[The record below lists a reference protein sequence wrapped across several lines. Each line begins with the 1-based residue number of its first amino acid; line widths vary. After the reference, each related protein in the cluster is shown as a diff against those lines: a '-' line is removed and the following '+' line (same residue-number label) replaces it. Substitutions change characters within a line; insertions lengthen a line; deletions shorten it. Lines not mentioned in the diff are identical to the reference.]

1 MTTVYRQILA
11 HRRHLHL
18 VAVPL
23 RRLERQLRRHQVL
36 VVNQRDLVQHRSQH
50 YNLRRITML
59 ETLFWI
65 AVGAFV
71 GWNLPQ
77 PDFAKSIQA
86 KILGLL
92 KGK

>member
-1 MTTVYRQILA
+1 
-11 HRRHLHL
+11 
-18 VAVPL
+18 
-23 RRLERQLRRHQVL
+23 
-36 VVNQRDLVQHRSQH
+36 
-50 YNLRRITML
+50 ML

-65 AVGAFV
+65 AVGAFI